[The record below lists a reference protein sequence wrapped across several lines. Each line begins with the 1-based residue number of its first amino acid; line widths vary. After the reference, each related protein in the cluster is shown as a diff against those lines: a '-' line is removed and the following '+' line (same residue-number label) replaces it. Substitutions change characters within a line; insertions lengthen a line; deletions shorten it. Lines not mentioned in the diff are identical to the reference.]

1 MRAPVC
7 ARMSHH
13 CYSHL
18 WRVSLTSST
27 LPCDAEHAWNIHELC
42 LILERHILL
51 CPVLQGLVGFCMRKL
66 SCGRRFWLN
75 GTNPKRMYVL
85 ENVRDFVQ
93 LHNLQAGSTLSFYY
107 APDNRLV
114 GHLHNSL
121 PPASYNDRNIT
132 CLGVQGLALSC
143 RGLWD
148 YDSDMKWLFAS
159 AIVLS
164 DP

>member
-1 MRAPVC
+1 MR
-7 ARMSHH
+7 H
-13 CYSHL
+13 
-18 WRVSLTSST
+18 
-27 LPCDAEHAWNIHELC
+27 
-42 LILERHILL
+42 
-51 CPVLQGLVGFCMRKL
+51 L

-114 GHLHNSL
+114 GHLHYPL
-121 PPASYNDRNIT
+121 PPAKFKDRQSHVT
-132 CLGVQGLALSC
+132 CLGVQGLAYHAV
-143 RGLWD
+143 D
-148 YDSDMKWLFAS
+148 YWVMVADVKWLFAT
-159 AIVLS
+159 AIVLL